1 MINLHNPFRSW
12 ESEHG
17 KHNWFGLGSI
27 AEGVAYGIANEFSW
41 RHADKIPEAQANANA
56 IVIKKQQESYDAISL
71 QQRDIIKAALGM
83 GEGNDNGY
91 LDNINSIL
99 DGELFEDAYPD
110 VAKAAAY
117 IPVDACCV
125 QGDTIEC
132 NITHTDRADD
142 YVRYVNRLHEQND
155 LIHLLSMCPDF
166 LVNMDIM
173 NKAVQYLM
181 RGILPTGDVIDI
193 LTDNAEAAAL
203 SGRIGSSRKT
213 TARDLGISKLRVQAA
228 GRREFREMTAW
239 MNSAVSPI
247 QRQHDITEMM
257 INPGDRINL
266 ALTQAQLIQNSLQN
280 KNNQLAQKEPF
291 KLAKLQLRLQ
301 RIVTKLQTRMSEA
314 LLVNTYV
321 PNAALTTPTGI
332 GADPGQR
339 LAGLGQAMS
348 SIADG
353 KLMGKI
359 GDNIPPAMK
368 SWYYGSPGT
377 QSGAQ
382 PGFSQGS
389 ITGGHNASDRPF

>member
-1 MINLHNPFRSW
+1 MNLHSPFRPW
-12 ESEHG
+12 ESNYG
-17 KHNWFGLGSI
+17 KVFGDAAAALIYAASSI
-27 AEGVAYGIANEFSW
+27 ESW
-41 RHADKIPEAQANANA
+41 KYAKDMPDRQAAANA
-56 IVIKKQQESYDAISL
+56 IVIAKQQASYDAISL

-91 LDNINSIL
+91 LDNINSL
-99 DGELFEDAYPD
+99 LNESDVFEDAYPD

-117 IPVDACCV
+117 VPVDACCV

-173 NKAVQYLM
+173 NKSVQYLM

-339 LAGLGQAMS
+339 LLGLGQ
-348 SIADG
+348 
-353 KLMGKI
+353 LMGRI
-359 GDNIPPAMK
+359 GDDIGPASK
-368 SWYYGSPGT
+368 SWYFGKPGT